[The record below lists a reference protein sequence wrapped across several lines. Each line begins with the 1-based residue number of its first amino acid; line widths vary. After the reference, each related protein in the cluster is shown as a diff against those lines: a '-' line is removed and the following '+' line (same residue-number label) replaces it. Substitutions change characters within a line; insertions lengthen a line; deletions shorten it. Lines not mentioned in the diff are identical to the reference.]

1 MWFRF
6 FAISFLKFVVST
18 FGLFAL
24 YAWLLPASIKGGW
37 LIAITWFITFLLAF
51 LFAGWALL
59 PTKPGSRH
67 VLSLVFIW
75 LLVTVCGFLVY
86 GIFISDR
93 GPWIVVS
100 WEILVQIGLEIAAVL
115 AAAYRVR
122 HNKITA
128 GLEETALVNQV

>member
-24 YAWLLPASIKGGW
+24 YAGLLPASITGGW

-51 LFAGWALL
+51 LFAHWALL
-59 PTKPGSRH
+59 HTKPGSRH
-67 VLSLVFIW
+67 VLSLVFVW

-93 GPWIVVS
+93 GPWILVN
-100 WEILVQIGLEIAAVL
+100 WEILGQIGLEIVAILTV
-115 AAAYRVR
+115 AYRVR
-122 HNKITA
+122 QNKVTVEL
-128 GLEETALVNQV
+128 GETVTSGE

>member
-24 YAWLLPASIKGGW
+24 YAWLMPASIKGGW

-51 LFAGWALL
+51 LFAGWALMR
-59 PTKPGSRH
+59 TKPASRH
-67 VLSLVFIW
+67 VLQLVFIW

-93 GPWIVVS
+93 GPWLLVS
-100 WEILVQIGLEIAAVL
+100 WEILGQIGLEIAAVL

-122 HNKITA
+122 HGKVMVE
-128 GLEETALVNQV
+128 LEETTKV